1 LIFQIT
7 KHDSKRVQHL
17 TLKAYMRKRHLL
29 GLLLICLLS
38 LVAQQG
44 SAQTK
49 TISGIV
55 KDEHNNPLVGASV
68 TVKNSTVA
76 TSTNSN
82 GSFSLSVPASAST
95 LVFTSIGFGTKEV
108 GIGKESFFAVTLTTQ
123 TSALTDVVVI
133 AYGQQKKASVTAA
146 ISTIDAKEIVQSPV
160 ANISNGLAGRLPGL
174 ISVQSTG
181 KPGADASTLY
191 IRGVGTYAGGT
202 DPLIMVDGIVRDSYN
217 DIDPNEVETISIL
230 KDASATA
237 VFGVRGANGVVLI
250 TTKRGK
256 EGTPKVSATVQT
268 AATSFT
274 RLPKYVNSYQYA
286 TLRNEQVIETYWQQH
301 ANDAGVMGQT
311 DGWAKFVAERNGTML
326 GVPGYAP
333 QYSDQDLVY
342 YQNAHTPKLA
352 DGSKNPN
359 YDPYFHP
366 DVDWQKLLYKNNA
379 PQTQANVNIT
389 GGTKGLKYF
398 LSAGYLTQRGMFKTD
413 YMPFSTEM
421 DYRKDRYNM
430 RGNFDFDVN
439 SNFKISLD
447 LGTQFVQVSGM
458 DNDGYNYEKNLM
470 WTNPMGSPGYIDN
483 KLVFIWGREAEQFN
497 PLYSLSIRNN
507 YNLSNN
513 STLNSAVR
521 LVHKLDFITKGLSVS
536 ARGSYDSYFSN
547 TATGH
552 YNPVKWTVRPNPNG
566 DLLNP
571 IWVQASNDEAATR
584 NANAYTYKWRTWY
597 AEFAIN
603 YNRSF
608 GDHSVT
614 ALVMGNATKKFDPK
628 LAYHLPHAYEG
639 FVGRITYAYKGK
651 YLAEY
656 NAGYNGSEN
665 FPPKNRFGFFPAYSV
680 GWVASNENFWR
691 GNDYISFLKIRGSI
705 GLVGNDVVNGARY
718 MYMPNVWGYGNGTL
732 QGYYFGMY
740 GNGRT
745 KVQGAW
751 ENTLGNPDLTWE
763 TARKA
768 NFGFEGKLLK
778 DKISITYDNY
788 VENRKDILSYRG
800 TMPGVV
806 AAALPPYNI
815 GKVKNWGNELEI
827 SYRDKLRKDF
837 NYWVK
842 ANVANN
848 QNKIIFRDEAIL
860 PGLEDQ
866 AETGKPIHQAK
877 YLQADG
883 LYTSWSQLYAVD
895 KDNNPILSSPVLAKS
910 KSGQTYTNATGQ
922 PVYQKD
928 LSFNGVPLQ
937 PGDIKLTDINE
948 DGVIDYKDY
957 KRSGKTDIP
966 NWTFGFSLGFS
977 YKSFDFSVLLQGAA
991 GVAAQP
997 MPSTD
1002 LHFNGTTEAL
1012 FEVDWNRY
1020 TLDRYAAGEKIDF
1033 PIAAYNRQTYMN
1045 TFFCVNTSYVRLKN
1059 MEIGYTFK
1067 KSILTRIGI
1076 GSARV
1081 YVNGF
1086 NIYTWSAN
1094 SIWGD
1099 PENMG
1104 FMGYPLTRVYNTGL
1118 SINF

>member
-1 LIFQIT
+1 
-7 KHDSKRVQHL
+7 
-17 TLKAYMRKRHLL
+17 MRKWHPFGWLL
-29 GLLLICLLS
+29 VCVLS
-38 LVAQQG
+38 LVAQQV

-49 TISGIV
+49 TIRGIV
-55 KDEHNNPLVGASV
+55 KDEKNTPLLGASV
-68 TVKNSTVA
+68 MVKNSTVA
-76 TSTNSN
+76 TSTDSS
-82 GSFSLSVPASAST
+82 GTFSLSVPSTASVLIITSVGFGSKEVVIGKNVFFNITLSTQAST
-95 LVFTSIGFGTKEV
+95 
-108 GIGKESFFAVTLTTQ
+108 
-123 TSALTDVVVI
+123 LTDVVVV

-146 ISTIDAKEIVQSPV
+146 ISTIDAREIVQSPV

-174 ISVQSTG
+174 ISVQSSG
-181 KPGADASTLY
+181 KPGEDASTLY
-191 IRGVGTYAGGT
+191 IRGIGTYTGGT
-202 DPLIMVDGIVRDSYN
+202 APLIMVDGIVRDSYN

-256 EGTPKVSATVQT
+256 EGTPKISATVQT

-286 TLRNEQVIETYWQQH
+286 TLRNEQVFETYWQQH
-301 ANDAGVMGQT
+301 ANDAGVMGQP
-311 DGWAKFVAERNGTML
+311 DGWAKLVAERNGNAS
-326 GVPGYAP
+326 GVPGYAA
-333 QYSDQDLVY
+333 QYSDQDLLY
-342 YQNAHTPKLA
+342 FQNAHTPKQA
-352 DGSKNPN
+352 DGSNNPN

-366 DVDWQKLLYKNNA
+366 DVDWQKLLYKNYA
-379 PQTQANVNIT
+379 PQTQANVNVT
-389 GGTKGLKYF
+389 GGTRGLKYF

-413 YMPFSTEM
+413 YMPFSKEM

-439 SNFKISLD
+439 DNFKISMD

-458 DNDGYNYEKNLM
+458 NNDGYNYEKNLM

-497 PLYSLSIRNN
+497 PLYSLSIRND
-507 YNLSNN
+507 YNLINN
-513 STLNSAVR
+513 STLNSAIR

-547 TATGH
+547 TASGH

-566 DLLNP
+566 DPLDP
-571 IWVQASNDEAATR
+571 IWVQASNDEPATR
-584 NANAYTYKWRTWY
+584 NANAYNAKWRTWY
-597 AEFAIN
+597 TEFALN

-608 GDHSVT
+608 GDHNVT
-614 ALVMGNATKKFDPK
+614 GLVMGDLSKKFDPK
-628 LAYHLPHAYEG
+628 LSYHLPHAYEG
-639 FVGRITYAYKGK
+639 FVARVTYGYKGK
-651 YLAEY
+651 YLAEFD
-656 NAGYNGSEN
+656 AGYNGSEN
-665 FPPKNRFGFFPAYSV
+665 FPPQTRFGLFPAYSL
-680 GWVASNENFWR
+680 GWVASNENFWWK
-691 GNDYISFLKIRGSI
+691 NDLVSFLKIRGSL
-705 GLVGNDVVNGARY
+705 GLVGNDQLLINNNPVRY

-751 ENTLGNPDLTWE
+751 ENTLGNPDITWE
-763 TARKA
+763 TAQKA
-768 NFGFEGKLLK
+768 NVGFEARLLK
-778 DKISITYDNY
+778 DKISVTYDHY
-788 VENRKDILSYRG
+788 VENRKNILSYRG

-827 SYRDKLRKDF
+827 SYREKSNKRF

-848 QNKIIFRDEAIL
+848 QNKILFMDEAIL
-860 PGLEDQ
+860 PGLEYQ
-866 AETGKPIHQAK
+866 AQTGKPIGQNK

-883 LYTSWSQLYAVD
+883 LYTSWAQLYAVD
-895 KDNNPILSSPVLAKS
+895 GNNNPILSQPVLAKNV
-910 KSGQTYTNATGQ
+910 SGQTYTNASGQ

-937 PGDIKLTDINE
+937 PGDIKLIDINE

-957 KRSGKTDIP
+957 EMSGKTKIP
-966 NWTFGFSLGFS
+966 QFTYGLSLGFT
-977 YKSFDFSVLLQGAA
+977 YKGFDMSVLFQGAA

-1012 FEVDWNRY
+1012 FEVDWNRF
-1020 TLDRYAAGEKIDF
+1020 TPDRYAAGQEIDF
-1033 PIAAYNRQTYMN
+1033 PMAAYNRQTYMN
-1045 TFFCVNTSYVRLKN
+1045 TFFRVSTSYVRLKN
-1059 MEIGYTFK
+1059 AEVGYTFQK
-1067 KSILTRIGI
+1067 GMLRRIGI
-1076 GSARV
+1076 ASARV

-1086 NIYTWSAN
+1086 NLHTWSAN